1 MDTTKEIGD
10 FGEKVASMYLKK
22 KGYTIL
28 KNNFRSRFGEI
39 DIIARDSDGTYVFVE
54 VKTRRNTLYGRPS
67 EYVDYRKQNKIR
79 KTAMYYTHSDDVDM
93 RFDII
98 EIIYFQEKIEEINHI
113 ENAF

>member
-1 MDTTKEIGD
+1 MNTTKEIGD
-10 FGEKVASMYLKK
+10 FGEKAAAMHLKE
-22 KGYTIL
+22 KGYIIIEH
-28 KNNFRSRFGEI
+28 NFRSRFGEI
-39 DIIARDSDGTYVFVE
+39 DIIARDIDGTYVFVE
-54 VKTRRNTLYGRPS
+54 VKTRKNILYGRPS

-98 EIIYFQEKIEEINHI
+98 EIIYSNEKATEINHI